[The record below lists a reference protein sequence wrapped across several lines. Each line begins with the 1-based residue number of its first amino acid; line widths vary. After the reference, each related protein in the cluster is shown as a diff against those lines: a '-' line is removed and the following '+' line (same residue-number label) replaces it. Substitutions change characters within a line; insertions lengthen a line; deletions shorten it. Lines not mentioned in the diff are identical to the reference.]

1 MKRKILISA
10 FTFSKIRDSKGV
22 WDERR
27 ASASVSIWCTRN
39 GNVKRSEIKAEN
51 MKGKLRK
58 KSAWYKWKGFL
69 CSAVWGLVAPNSPKC
84 ESTNNGAAELFVRC
98 QSKITCKHRGLW
110 VEVFMSHSQQQ
121 LLTLEKLSRT
131 KYHTQR
137 PHTGSR
143 DHWRRDAHRLGLLS
157 LSSGSELY
165 CKQFGL
171 WTRFPLENREH
182 FLLQQSEE
190 MPRGSN
196 TAAVLHTVT
205 VRRNTAVS
213 SPVRASFFSSKGSW
227 SSRVSVSDGGI

>member
-1 MKRKILISA
+1 M
-10 FTFSKIRDSKGV
+10 
-22 WDERR
+22 
-27 ASASVSIWCTRN
+27 
-39 GNVKRSEIKAEN
+39 
-51 MKGKLRK
+51 
-58 KSAWYKWKGFL
+58 KGFL

-84 ESTNNGAAELFVRC
+84 ESTNNRAAELFVRC

-137 PHTGSR
+137 SSQNSGSKQHHTGSR

-171 WTRFPLENREH
+171 WTLSRFPLENREH

-196 TAAVLHTVT
+196 TVECVQLCYTRLLSDEH
-205 VRRNTAVS
+205 TAVS
-213 SPVRASFFSSKGSW
+213 SPVRASLFSSKGSW
-227 SSRVSVSDGGI
+227 NSRVVFQSQTE

>member
-1 MKRKILISA
+1 M
-10 FTFSKIRDSKGV
+10 
-22 WDERR
+22 
-27 ASASVSIWCTRN
+27 
-39 GNVKRSEIKAEN
+39 
-51 MKGKLRK
+51 
-58 KSAWYKWKGFL
+58 KGFL

-84 ESTNNGAAELFVRC
+84 ESTNNRAAELFVRC

-137 PHTGSR
+137 SSQNSGSKQHHTGSR

-171 WTRFPLENREH
+171 WTLSRFPLENREH
-182 FLLQQSEE
+182 FFTPAEWRNAQRFKHS
-190 MPRGSN
+190 GVC
-196 TAAVLHTVT
+196 AAVLHTVT
-205 VRRNTAVS
+205 VRRTYCC
-213 SPVRASFFSSKGSW
+213 
-227 SSRVSVSDGGI
+227 